1 MKKIV
6 LLLMTVLCS
15 LGVSAQ
21 TESAFYNLPEGAFV
35 SGMTSTAA
43 LSTPQIY
50 APYSKSGLKFTS
62 VTGDGDWY
70 TNGTKRNTSGVTG
83 STTINVAFAS
93 QYYIPELKIEGLKDY
108 SYGCGSSSNKYVYSG
123 YGTMVYMTPAK
134 IWCDLIQASSGQAQS
149 LLSNYKTSTNDVMG
163 VFFDNKDVMYID
175 GISIPITSNT
185 SGQTV
190 DDLFPNEGSH
200 IIVNIYPATITKNAG
215 KYTNVADRTK
225 PIWTGTLTKANFVKN
240 ASNAYRGGVNVT
252 FDSPIS
258 IEGAFCIE
266 LSDMKNSGCAFYIY
280 SAKERSGCNYF
291 GYYLKDGKETY
302 PNPYTLAVSVHAMFP
317 ALYKDDAS
325 QEELN
330 VMAGGSTKVAI
341 HSNVDPAQFTIE
353 CPEWITYDISYEDA
367 GGFKTTDL
375 SYITFTSSNTSV
387 TEPGTITI
395 NNRGKEIS
403 YTINQTSSIF
413 EKGDN
418 VETIRF
424 VPSKTDNKTV
434 AITTNLAPE
443 AVAVTNTAS
452 EWLDYEL
459 TAVEG
464 GLNLKLTT
472 KGAATVSR
480 KGVVTLTAD
489 NKTVSYDVRQDVV
502 KLVVGD
508 AKWATYAGPIPLT
521 PNDKNLVVKT
531 VAYTDGKLE
540 YTDAASITAFVP
552 VVLFSETAVTET
564 RNFSTS
570 TYNYVFEDSYT
581 SGPLVGVLA
590 DTKITPASTDSYN
603 YYFLQNLDG
612 EVAWYLGQED
622 VTYTVTANHCYLKI
636 EKSAGAPVRA
646 FYFDAPTGID
656 ALTTQIATGT
666 NVRTNLA
673 GQVVND
679 SYKGIVIENGKKFI
693 KK

>member
-1 MKKIV
+1 MKKFY
-6 LLLMTVLCS
+6 LLLCAIAMS
-15 LGVSAQ
+15 SMASFAQ
-21 TESAFYNLPEGAFV
+21 EAYYELPDGAFV
-35 SGMTSTAA
+35 GGMTETAVVV
-43 LSTPQIY
+43 TPSVY
-50 APYSKSGLKFTS
+50 LPYSPDGHVWKATS
-62 VTGDGDWY
+62 TGDWTVNSKSAATGTATLTQTY
-70 TNGTKRNTSGVTG
+70 SPGYKYYVPEFNNG
-83 STTINVAFAS
+83 
-93 QYYIPELKIEGLKDY
+93 E
-108 SYGCGSSSNKYVYSG
+108 SYKFGNDNSYVYG
-123 YGTMVYMTPAK
+123 GTATMAYLTPAK
-134 IWCDLIQASSGQAQS
+134 AYDPIMGTSSSIVNLGWPTDTYS
-149 LLSNYKTSTNDVMG
+149 DFRM
-163 VFFDNKDVMYID
+163 FFPNNDVMYID
-175 GISIPITSNT
+175 KIIIPVTGLSSKYPT
-185 SGQTV
+185 KAQM
-190 DDLFPNEGSH
+190 FPDGCTMTLSVYSAE
-200 IIVNIYPATITKNAG
+200 ITKNDDGSYDRTQGSLLFSKALTPADYNQSSKEYQG
-215 KYTNVADRTK
+215 GIVADFTDEPKIITGSYVMVLNTTGCHFYPYAVKQKVKTK
-225 PIWTGTLTKANFVKN
+225 LSQMA
-240 ASNAYRGGVNVT
+240 AS
-252 FDSPIS
+252 
-258 IEGAFCIE
+258 GAT
-266 LSDMKNSGCAFYIY
+266 SWSQTNSTSTNYVLAF
-280 SAKERSGCNYF
+280 
-291 GYYLKDGKETY
+291 T
-302 PNPYTLAVSVHAMFP
+302 VHAMFP

-367 GGFKTTDL
+367 GGFKATAL

-464 GLNLKLTT
+464 GLSLNLTT

-502 KLVVGD
+502 NLVIGD
-508 AKWATYAGPIPLT
+508 AKWATYAGPYTFT
-521 PNDKNLVVKT
+521 PKDENLVVKN

-552 VVLFSETAVTET
+552 VVLFSETAVNET
-564 RNFSTS
+564 RNFTTS

-581 SGPLVGVLA
+581 LGPLVGVLA
-590 DTKITPASTDSYN
+590 DTAVTPASTDSYN

-612 EVAWYLGQED
+612 VVAWYLGQED
-622 VTYTVTANHCYLKI
+622 ITYTVTANHCYLKI

-646 FYFDAPTGID
+646 FYFDTPTGID
-656 ALTTQIATGT
+656 ALTTQLATGK